1 MTTNPMPRVTILQ
14 CDPQRPYVILN
25 SGQAVLLAREVLA
38 RFPWMMKYTPSGQA
52 HNHWMNYLEN
62 RL

>member
-1 MTTNPMPRVTILQ
+1 MTTNPKPRVTTLQ

-25 SGQAVLLAREVLA
+25 SGQVVPLTREVTY

-52 HNHWMNYLEN
+52 HNI
-62 RL
+62 